1 MNTNNA
7 INLEVHAHH
16 CEVEPE
22 LRGHIEEKVQNLER
36 FWPRLDDAHVRLTQ
50 ERGRYVAEVT
60 LISGGMITRGEEVAD
75 NLRLAFDNAI
85 DKLER
90 QLRSYKKKVLAR
102 QRRQNNRDDD
112 AGTLLNPT
120 VDPSVVMGQD
130 GSGQFV
136 AEAAAES
143 DVGEADAA
151 DQVVRVKRFALKPM
165 SPEEAA
171 LQMDLLGHAFFVFRD
186 GETDQVSVVYRRRD
200 GSYGLIEPV
209 SD

>member
-16 CEVEPE
+16 CDVEPE
-22 LRGHIEEKVQNLER
+22 LRGHIEEKVQHLER
-36 FWPRLDDAHVRLTQ
+36 LWPRLDDAHIRLTQ
-50 ERGRYVAEVT
+50 ERGRYVVEVT

-90 QLRSYKKKVLAR
+90 QLRSYKKKMLAR
-102 QRRQNNRDDD
+102 QRRYNNRDDE
-112 AGTLLNPT
+112 AGTVLNSTADASFMAGQGGSPT
-120 VDPSVVMGQD
+120 
-130 GSGQFV
+130 
-136 AEAAAES
+136 ATEAAAPTS
-143 DVGEADAA
+143 DEDGDEGE
-151 DQVVRVKRFALKPM
+151 QVVRVKRFALKPM

-171 LQMDLLGHAFFVFRD
+171 LQMELLGHMFFVFRD
-186 GETDQVSVVYRRRD
+186 AESDQVSVVYRRRD
-200 GSYGLIEPV
+200 GSCGLIEPV